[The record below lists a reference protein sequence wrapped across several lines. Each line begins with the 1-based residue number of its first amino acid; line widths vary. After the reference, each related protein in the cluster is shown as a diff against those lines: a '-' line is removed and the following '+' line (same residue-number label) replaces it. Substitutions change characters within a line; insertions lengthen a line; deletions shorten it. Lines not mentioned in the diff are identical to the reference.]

1 MSIFIEGTPN
11 PFELL
16 KPPDYWLKPIQDYD
30 ADLRLYPSQTKPVYR
45 LARVAHRSGGILR
58 RTVGKLAD
66 NLPGTHPDTKV
77 AFDYGLQPVTTI
89 PKDAVTAPPQNIV
102 QQLMARDQWLH
113 GKGTDDDA
121 AARVSKLLDDRDAA
135 HVESLHQQN
144 RDELYRRSE
153 AARIS
158 LLYRIGAR
166 VSLVK
171 PPALTRRSSPSSG
184 SSAAGTTPTAGG
196 TIA

>member
-11 PFELL
+11 PFGLPT
-16 KPPDYWLKPIQDYD
+16 PPAHWLKPIEDYD
-30 ADLRLYPSQTKPVYR
+30 AELRIYPSCTKPVYR
-45 LARVAHRSGGILR
+45 LSRVARRSGGILR
-58 RTVGKLAD
+58 RTVGKLAA
-66 NLPGTHPDTKV
+66 NIPGIHPDTKV

-89 PKDAVTAPPQNIV
+89 PKDAVSAPAENIV
-102 QQLMARDQWLH
+102 MQLSRRDQWLH
-113 GKGTDDDA
+113 GKGTDDEA
-121 AARVSKLLDDRDAA
+121 AQRVAKMLDDRDAA
-135 HVESLHQQN
+135 HEESLHKQN

-171 PPALTRRSSPSSG
+171 PPSLKRRSSPSSG
-184 SSAAGTTPTAGG
+184 ASAAGTTPTAGG